1 MVGSKTRANFAAS
14 SNAPGD
20 ANPTPSTVAC
30 AIAHTN
36 GTIQGSTIARV
47 TLHLGAITIN
57 AHGATCGASVTKL
70 KHRSAV
76 GSTPCTAL
84 TGSNAR
90 GTTIETPVRLR
101 VHRPRITV
109 RSPRDARAVV
119 VFIVVLAVAVVIVIV
134 IIDASRAR
142 ERERGRAPRGATP
155 DDDDSLATRARRA
168 SRARHGRRG
177 ASGDE

>member
-134 IIDASRAR
+134 II
-142 ERERGRAPRGATP
+142 
-155 DDDDSLATRARRA
+155 SLAA
-168 SRARHGRRG
+168 STILRPDPPR
-177 ASGDE
+177 